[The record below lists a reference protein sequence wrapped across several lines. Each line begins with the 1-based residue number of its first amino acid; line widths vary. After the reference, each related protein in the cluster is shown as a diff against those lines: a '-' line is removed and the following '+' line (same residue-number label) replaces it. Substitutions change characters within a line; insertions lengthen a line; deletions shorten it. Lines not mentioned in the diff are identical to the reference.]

1 MQLGSVVRSRERDW
15 VIVTYEGDV
24 LPLSLSLTT
33 NITWW
38 DMRLASRNSLLMPIL
53 CLAILLKTVPVI
65 SDPVNLHGVNLK
77 TFPNSWEEVRDSLD
91 PEGYVEQVKKSFFPG
106 ETFRVLEERE
116 LRQFGE
122 YRTRR
127 LMLRAR
133 EKTVKET
140 SYEEVK

>member
-15 VIVTYEGDV
+15 VIVTCEGDV

-38 DMRLASRNSLLMPIL
+38 DMRLASRSSLLMPIL

-77 TFPNSWEEVRDSLD
+77 TFPDPWEEVRDSLD

-106 ETFRVLEERE
+106 ETCRVLKEKEPR
-116 LRQFGE
+116 LYGE
-122 YRTRR
+122 YRTRWLVLEAWER
-127 LMLRAR
+127 L
-133 EKTVKET
+133 
-140 SYEEVK
+140 S